1 VSGSSH
7 EQKILEVSQMLKSF
21 VLIAMLLICVAGFG
35 QQSAQATSSGDV
47 RAGEV
52 VTFNV
57 TLDKAPAFADPAI
70 QVFLAPSD
78 GGPGVQNI
86 ALAKDSK
93 TDYKVSLRIP
103 ATATEGTWV
112 VRQVRLLVPAG
123 RSIPLKVS
131 PAEFHVTA
139 AEALELPTEASVSL
153 VK

>member
-1 VSGSSH
+1 
-7 EQKILEVSQMLKSF
+7 MLKSF
-21 VLIAMLLICVAGFG
+21 VIVALLLSCATGFC

-47 RAGEV
+47 KAGEV

-70 QVFLAPSD
+70 QVFLAPQD

-86 ALAKDSK
+86 AIAKESK

-123 RSIPLKVS
+123 RSIPLKVT
-131 PAEFHVTA
+131 PAEFHVSA
-139 AEALELPTEASVSL
+139 AESLELPSQASVTL